1 MRNFLSVMATPLGFL
16 LLYAHLRACVL
27 HKMKIDEVPALDSL
41 LIVAPIYV
49 FVFNLV
55 CFSYVILSTVS
66 FLIWQSSH
74 LGSWSWFLL
83 FDCGH
88 IIVWIFVFCLSISR
102 CSGFCDCAIS
112 WS

>member
-1 MRNFLSVMATPLGFL
+1 MATPLSFL

-27 HKMKIDEVPALDSL
+27 HKMRIDEVLKLDSL

-74 LGSWSWFLL
+74 LGSGSWLLL
-83 FDCGH
+83 FDRVH
-88 IIVWIFVFCLSISR
+88 IIVWISVFCVSISR
-102 CSGFCDCAIS
+102 CLEVFWGL
-112 WS
+112 